1 MQVSLLIWC
10 IILALLATV
19 VPIGVYY
26 ILRLYDN
33 HHAAD
38 GHSRRCTYG
47 RRRQSTMPTSQV
59 EMIVFEEYGLLRVKP
74 MKDGDDFCMD
84 DVTVCEAKPVER
96 GHAKICWIGGR
107 GSVGVAI

>member
-1 MQVSLLIWC
+1 MQVSLLMWC

-26 ILRLYDN
+26 ILRLYN
-33 HHAAD
+33 NRHVAD
-38 GHSRRCTYG
+38 GHSRRRTYG
-47 RRRQSTMPTSQV
+47 RRGQSTMPTSQV
-59 EMIVFEEYGLLRVKP
+59 EMIVFEEYGLLKDEP

-84 DVTVCEAKPVER
+84 DVIVCEAKPVGR
-96 GHAKICWIGGR
+96 AHAKICWVGGQ